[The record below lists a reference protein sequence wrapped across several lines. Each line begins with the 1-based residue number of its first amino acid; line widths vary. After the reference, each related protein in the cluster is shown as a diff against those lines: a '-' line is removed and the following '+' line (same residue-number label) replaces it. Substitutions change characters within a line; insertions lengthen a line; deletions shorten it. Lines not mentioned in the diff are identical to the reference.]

1 MTSLSITWRISRL
14 TPDCVLVELRQIVSE
29 IVKSSPGATHRARL
43 RKASRAL
50 RLPIGRVNDWWLGEV
65 RRVEAIEAFTLLYY
79 AEQLEQVAEA
89 DRDYRRQRRRYLA
102 AVRPSPGAGGGAAVA
117 PAVLPRARPARAG
130 MRAPA

>member
-65 RRVEAIEAFTLLYY
+65 RRVEAIEAFTILYY

-89 DRDYRRQRRRYLA
+89 DRRYLA